1 MKTKLSLLLL
11 AFCFYPFISFAQN
24 ETLSTTKSLYPED
37 RRWLLNM
44 ASGTSFDLS
53 GSSSNPYADL
63 LGSRQKVAFMHKF
76 RLTHLFSKKVGWYAD
91 VQFDFYR
98 DRRSGYLDDF
108 DYDDPFIGLFLSIG
122 EGLGEAFRAIHPS
135 AGAGLM
141 YRIEYGRWK
150 IHPELGVGYGV
161 HLSGRNKSKTS
172 TDRDGIEY
180 SATYRQQGHSL
191 YMNAGVSAN
200 YFISR
205 RCFFVFNAGF
215 RQPLQKSHA
224 ELTTFTDGI
233 EVEKRY
239 YETSRIGRTLN
250 LSLGFGFTV
259 GRHR

>member
-1 MKTKLSLLLL
+1 MKTKLLFFIICFHPLLS
-11 AFCFYPFISFAQN
+11 YAQS
-24 ETLSTTKSLYPED
+24 EDLTSKKSLYPDD
-37 RRWLLNM
+37 RRWLLNV

-63 LGSRQKVAFMHKF
+63 LGSRQKVAFMQKF
-76 RLTHLFSKKVGWYAD
+76 RLTHLFSKKIGWYAD

-98 DRRSGYLDDF
+98 DRRSRYLDDF
-108 DYDDPFIGLFLSIG
+108 AYDDPFIALFLSIG

-135 AGAGLM
+135 AGAGLV

-150 IHPELGVGYGV
+150 IHPEIGIGYGV
-161 HLSGRNKSKTS
+161 HLSGRNKSKAT
-172 TDRDGIEY
+172 TDQDGMEY
-180 SATYRQQGHSL
+180 GATYRQQGHSL
-191 YMNAGVSAN
+191 YMNTGVSAN

-205 RCFFVFNAGF
+205 RCFFVLNAGF

-224 ELTTFTDGI
+224 ELTTFTNGI

-259 GRHR
+259 GRYRR